1 MISTWF
7 RNLPV
12 KRKINLVVGYFS
24 LMLIIILG
32 VAIKDVR
39 AAQLRTDAMYH
50 QNLMATADLM
60 AVRVTSLRSMGF
72 VNNVAR
78 ASTPEQAAEY
88 EKGMNQMDAS
98 FDAAWERYQKN
109 WSTEVERTVGP
120 RYYEISMEKRRV
132 CKEVLLPLIKKGDIP
147 KFHHALE
154 TLIDAIDA
162 KAGPMGGQLV
172 KANAEQAANDLE
184 SGKRQYL
191 TAMKGGIGFSII
203 AIVIGSLLGMV
214 LVKGIHGPLADFSQ
228 VLGAVSQGNLT
239 IHANLDRKDEFGRLG
254 QDLNTMVANL
264 RKVLTGVRGSVEGVA
279 SGATQLSASAEEM
292 AATSS
297 GIAKTS
303 ERLRSGNE
311 QMAAAVTELS
321 ASIDE
326 VNQGAQASLQ
336 RLDKALDLTGKG
348 QTAGASTRKAMG
360 EISGTAGQIS
370 QAVNV
375 IQEIANQTNLLSLNA
390 AIEAAKAGEHGKGF
404 SVVAEEVRKLAERS
418 GSSAKEV
425 AQLIGAAR
433 EAVLQGESTV
443 STTVGTL
450 EAIRTGLDEFAGQTR
465 RVAAA
470 TEEQARAGA
479 DVARQV
485 EASSQEAINV
495 AQAISE
501 MSVANQEVA
510 RTAMELTRLSEVLQQ
525 QVTGFTL

>member
-1 MISTWF
+1 MD
-7 RNLPV
+7 P
-12 KRKINLVVGYFS
+12 
-24 LMLIIILG
+24 
-32 VAIKDVR
+32 
-39 AAQLRTDAMYH
+39 
-50 QNLMATADLM
+50 
-60 AVRVTSLRSMGF
+60 
-72 VNNVAR
+72 
-78 ASTPEQAAEY
+78 
-88 EKGMNQMDAS
+88 MDA
-98 FDAAWERYQKN
+98 KL
-109 WSTEVERTVGP
+109 GP
-120 RYYEISMEKRRV
+120 
-132 CKEVLLPLIKKGDIP
+132 L
-147 KFHHALE
+147 
-154 TLIDAIDA
+154 
-162 KAGPMGGQLV
+162 GGQLV
-172 KANAEQAANDLE
+172 KANAKDAADDLE
-184 SGKRQYL
+184 LGNADYL
-191 TAMKGGIGFSII
+191 RGMRGGIGFSIV
-203 AIVIGSLLGMV
+203 AIVAGSLLGMV

-228 VLGAVSQGNLT
+228 VLKAVTQGNLT
-239 IHANLDRKDEFGRLG
+239 IQANLDRKDEFGELG
-254 QDLNTMVANL
+254 QNLNTMVTDL
-264 RKVLTGVRGSVEGVA
+264 RKVLLGVRHSVEGVA

-311 QMAAAVTELS
+311 HMAAAVTELS

-348 QTAGASTRKAMG
+348 QAAGASTRKAMG

-433 EAVLQGESTV
+433 DAVLQGETTV

-465 RVAAA
+465 RVATA

-485 EASSQEAINV
+485 ETSAQEAINV
-495 AQAISE
+495 AHAIAE

-510 RTAMELTRLSEVLQQ
+510 RTAMELTRLSEGLQL
-525 QVTGFTL
+525 QVSGFTL